1 MVDERVIGKKLTL
14 VDPFTGG
21 EFVFPSGRQDYINPR
36 LKIDR
41 PQEARVVNSKGAMD
55 VEPELP
61 KQQVVIEIEDSP
73 VRITEEA
80 ATLTEEKLV
89 KSGFQTS
96 RQVVASRSRSRDKQA
111 RNQSLDDEY

>member
-41 PQEARVVNSKGAMD
+41 P
-55 VEPELP
+55 
-61 KQQVVIEIEDSP
+61 
-73 VRITEEA
+73 
-80 ATLTEEKLV
+80 
-89 KSGFQTS
+89 
-96 RQVVASRSRSRDKQA
+96 
-111 RNQSLDDEY
+111 